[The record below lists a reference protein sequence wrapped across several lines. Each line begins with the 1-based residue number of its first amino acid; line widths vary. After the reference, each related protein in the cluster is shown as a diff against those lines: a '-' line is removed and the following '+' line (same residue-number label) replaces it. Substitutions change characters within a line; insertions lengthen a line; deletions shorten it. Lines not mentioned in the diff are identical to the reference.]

1 MARLTRSSV
10 RSGAACVSSSSTPAC
25 CAIFSRSRAVR
36 QTSSRLTP
44 SGCSRERF
52 DAGVRFVLPITTIV
66 ETGNFIA
73 QCGGDRRS
81 AAQRFDRALAAAASE
96 SPPWLIHDVAWNSEF
111 VNDLLAGNATGTSLI
126 EHFTAKTL
134 GAGDL
139 TILVERDRYAATRS
153 FDTVEIWTTD
163 AGLSAY

>member
-1 MARLTRSSV
+1 MRVQFIDTSVLCHLLEVPGRTSDVVAADTQRL
-10 RSGAACVSSSSTPAC
+10 
-25 CAIFSRSRAVR
+25 F
-36 QTSSRLTP
+36 
-44 SGCSRERF
+44 RERF

>member
-1 MARLTRSSV
+1 MRTLDGPHERPTRNP
-10 RSGAACVSSSSTPAC
+10 G
-25 CAIFSRSRAVR
+25 
-36 QTSSRLTP
+36 P
-44 SGCSRERF
+44 SGPGGGQTQRLFRERF